1 MRITYIYHSCFLVE
15 LEKCYFLFD
24 YYKGDLPDFD
34 KNKKIYVFNS
44 HSHYDHFNPQL
55 NVILKAYDTTFIFAD
70 EINCDYVNLSVSANK
85 TYKLDDME
93 IKTLKSTDLGVAFI
107 INYNNKV
114 IYHAGDLNDWVWQG
128 EAQKYNKNMTELY
141 RKEIDKIKEHIDVA
155 FLPLDVRQ
163 EKWYYCG
170 MKYFMDKVMVEN
182 VFPMHFWDDFSVIDR
197 FFTEYFNYDNIN
209 FYKINK
215 YNQEWEV

>member
-1 MRITYIYHSCFLVE
+1 MKITYIYHSCFLVE
-15 LEKCYFLFD
+15 HEDCYFIFD
-24 YYKGDLPDFD
+24 YYKGDIPKLN
-34 KNKKIYVFNS
+34 KNKKLYVFAS
-44 HSHYDHFNPQL
+44 HSHHDHFNPEIRE
-55 NVILKAYDTTFIFAD
+55 ILKEYDTAYIFAD
-70 EINCDYVNLSVSANK
+70 EIKSDFVNLSVSANK
-85 TYKLDDME
+85 TYKLDDLE
-93 IKTLKSTDLGVAFI
+93 INTLKSTDLGVAFI
-107 INYNNKV
+107 IKYNNKV
-114 IYHAGDLNDWVWQG
+114 IYHGGDLNDWVWQG
-128 EAQKYNKNMTELY
+128 ESEKYNENMTNLY
-141 RKEIDKIKEHIDVA
+141 RKEITKIMDCIDVA

-170 MKYFMDKVMVEN
+170 MKYFMDNVSVKN